1 MAAVDPRRSR
11 RVTGEAVSMTDPI
24 PSGLRHAQ
32 TIVVDD
38 SLTVPAVSNAFTGFV
53 DMPPVFATAYLVG
66 FVEWTCVEALRPYL
80 DPSQRTVGTHV
91 DLSHCAA
98 TPVGMQ
104 VTAEIELVEIEGKR
118 LTFRILCRDEVD
130 VICEGRHERFIVD
143 AEKFVRRVA
152 SKLERG

>member
-1 MAAVDPRRSR
+1 
-11 RVTGEAVSMTDPI
+11 MTDPI